1 MGADYAKIAGFV
13 VFNPAVPGI
22 NFLP

>member
-1 MGADYAKIAGFV
+1 MRADYAKMAGFV
-13 VFNPAVPGI
+13 VFNPAVSGI

>member
-1 MGADYAKIAGFV
+1 MRAEYAKMAGFV
-13 VFNPAVPGI
+13 VFNPAVSGI